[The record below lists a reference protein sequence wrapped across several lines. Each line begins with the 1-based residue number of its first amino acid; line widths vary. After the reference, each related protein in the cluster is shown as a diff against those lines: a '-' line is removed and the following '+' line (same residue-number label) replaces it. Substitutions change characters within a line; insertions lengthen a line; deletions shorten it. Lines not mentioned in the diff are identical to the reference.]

1 MQLSAVLLIWF
12 VRISPFENYVG
23 KCICCLEIDKT
34 SKDKQLLPRPLPSL
48 FTCHLYVVLTL
59 SLICNFYPLRVKP
72 AVFDLFLAIGIAAYA
87 FLWYLSILVSDSVI
101 SIS

>member
-48 FTCHLYVVLTL
+48 FACHLYVVLTL